1 MSLQSLRVRNFKA
14 VVDSKTVKLGPLTA
28 FIGNNG
34 AGKSSLIEALATYQA
49 IVRDGLDMAMQR
61 WLGIE
66 HVRHKGQEAK
76 ERSGKVVNPI
86 AWELALGD
94 SPRKVRRLSMT
105 VNNDPA
111 ANRMFIASERFTL
124 PIGIWCDRDSTNQT
138 VPYDSGRSLL
148 ALRLEAETL
157 ETRDEV
163 LAWQFLTLSPERM
176 GMPVPQQRTQGAVRL
191 ASDGSNVADF
201 LLDLRRQDVNAFNG
215 IVETMAFVLPYAKDI
230 QPTLSSSEIERKA
243 WLQLSEDTFKVPG
256 WLLSTGTLRMLALLA
271 LLRHPTPPPL
281 IVVEEIENGL
291 DPRSIHLIVEEIR
304 SAVLSGVTQVI
315 VTTHSPYLLDL
326 LTLDHLVVVERDA
339 EGHPHFIRPADHEN
353 LQAWAQE
360 FAPGRLYTMGNLS
373 GLLRKPRGNKGL
385 FEGRY
390 TMGKRTGPLS

>member
-1 MSLQSLRVRNFKA
+1 MSLQSLRIRNFKA

-34 AGKSSLIEALATYQA
+34 AGKSSLIEALETYQA
-49 IVRDGLDMAMQR
+49 IVRDGLDLAMQR

-66 HVRHKGQEAK
+66 HVRHKAQEAK
-76 ERSGKVVNPI
+76 ERMGQLVNPI
-86 AWELALGD
+86 SFELALGE
-94 SPRKVRRLSMT
+94 SPRKVRRLTMT

-111 ANRMFIASERFTL
+111 ANRMFIASERVTDLTGDFAE
-124 PIGIWCDRDSTNQT
+124 RDEVGALMS
-138 VPYDSGRSLL
+138 YGAGRSMLAAPASLNHTLL
-148 ALRLEAETL
+148 SS
-157 ETRDEV
+157 EV

-176 GMPVPQQRTQGAVRL
+176 GLPVPQQRTKGAVRL
-191 ASDGSNVADF
+191 ANDGSNVADF
-201 LLDLRRQDVNAFNG
+201 LLDLRRLDANAFNG

-230 QPTLSSSEIERKA
+230 QPTLTSSEIERKA

-326 LTLDHLVVVERDA
+326 LTLEHLVVVERDA
-339 EGHPHFIRPADHEN
+339 EGHPRFIRPADHKN

-360 FAPGRLYTMGNLS
+360 FAPGKLYTMGNLT
-373 GLLRKPRGNKGL
+373 GLQP
-385 FEGRY
+385 
-390 TMGKRTGPLS
+390 

>member
-34 AGKSSLIEALATYQA
+34 AGKSSLIEALETYQA
-49 IVRDGLDMAMQR
+49 IVRDGLDLAMQR

-76 ERSGKVVNPI
+76 ERMGQMVNPI
-86 AWELALGD
+86 SWELALGD
-94 SPRKVRRLSMT
+94 SPRKVCRLAMT
-105 VNNDPA
+105 VSNDPA
-111 ANRMFIASERFTL
+111 ANRMFIASERMT
-124 PIGIWCDRDSTNQT
+124 PINGLWTERDPNGNMY
-138 VPYDSGRSLL
+138 PHAAGRSMLT
-148 ALRLEAETL
+148 ASPDETL
-157 ETRDEV
+157 GCLADEV
-163 LAWQFLTLSPERM
+163 RAWQFLTLSPERM
-176 GMPVPQQRTQGAVRL
+176 GLPVPQQRIKGQVRL

-201 LLDLRRQDVNAFNG
+201 LLDLRRQDVTAFNG

-230 QPTLSSSEIERKA
+230 QPTLTSSEIERKA

-271 LLRHPTPPPL
+271 LLRHPNPPPL

-304 SAVLSGVTQVI
+304 SAVLSSVTQVI

-326 LTLDHLVVVERDA
+326 LTLEHLVVVERDA
-339 EGHPHFIRPADHEN
+339 QGHPHFTRPANHAH
-353 LQAWAQE
+353 LRTWAQE
-360 FAPGRLYTMGNLS
+360 FAPGKLYTMGNLT
-373 GLLRKPRGNKGL
+373 GLAA
-385 FEGRY
+385 
-390 TMGKRTGPLS
+390 

>member
-1 MSLQSLRVRNFKA
+1 MSLQSLRIRNFKA
-14 VVDSKTVKLGPLTA
+14 VVDSKTVKLRPLTA

-34 AGKSSLIEALATYQA
+34 AGKSSLIEALETYQA
-49 IVRDGLDMAMQR
+49 IVRDGLDVAMQR

-66 HVRHKGQEAK
+66 HVRHKAQEAK
-76 ERSGKVVNPI
+76 ERMGQLVNPI
-86 AWELALGD
+86 SCELALGG

-111 ANRMFIASERFTL
+111 ANRMLIASERVTDLAGDFTERNMLDSL
-124 PIGIWCDRDSTNQT
+124 PPHGAGRSILT
-138 VPYDSGRSLL
+138 VPVDLGMTMV
-148 ALRLEAETL
+148 AN
-157 ETRDEV
+157 EV

-176 GMPVPQQRTQGAVRL
+176 GLPVPQQRTKGAVRL
-191 ASDGSNVADF
+191 ATDGSNVADF
-201 LLDLRRQDVNAFNG
+201 LLDLRRQDANAFNG

-230 QPTLSSSEIERKA
+230 QPTLTSSEIERKA

-271 LLRHPTPPPL
+271 LLRHPSPPPL

-304 SAVLSGVTQVI
+304 SAVLAGVTQVV

-326 LTLDHLVVVERDA
+326 LTLEHLVVVERDG
-339 EGHPHFIRPADHEN
+339 EGHPRFIRPADHKN

-360 FAPGRLYTMGNLS
+360 FAPGKLYTMGNLT
-373 GLLRKPRGNKGL
+373 GLQP
-385 FEGRY
+385 
-390 TMGKRTGPLS
+390 

>member
-1 MSLQSLRVRNFKA
+1 MSLQSLRIRNFKA
-14 VVDSKTVKLGPLTA
+14 VVDSKTVKLGALTA

-34 AGKSSLIEALATYQA
+34 AGKSSLIEALETYQA
-49 IVRDGLDMAMQR
+49 IVRDGLDLAMQR

-66 HVRHKGQEAK
+66 HVRHKAQEAK
-76 ERSGKVVNPI
+76 ERMGQLVNPI
-86 AWELALGD
+86 SFELALGE
-94 SPRKVRRLSMT
+94 SPRKVRRLAMT

-111 ANRMFIASERFTL
+111 ANHMLIASERMTRL
-124 PIGIWCDRDSTNQT
+124 DGTWTERSPGGALQSYG
-138 VPYDSGRSLL
+138 PGRSMLPY
-148 ALRLEAETL
+148 ALDEDLVRAA
-157 ETRDEV
+157 DEV

-176 GMPVPQQRTQGAVRL
+176 GLPAPQQRTKGAVRL
-191 ASDGSNVADF
+191 ANDGSNVADF
-201 LLDLRRQDVNAFNG
+201 LLDLRRQDANAFNG

-230 QPTLSSSEIERKA
+230 QPTLTSSEIERKA

-271 LLRHPTPPPL
+271 LLRHPSPPPL

-304 SAVLSGVTQVI
+304 SAVLAGVTQVV

-326 LTLDHLVVVERDA
+326 LTLEHLVVVERDG
-339 EGHPHFIRPADHEN
+339 EGHPRFIRPADHKN

-360 FAPGRLYTMGNLS
+360 FAPGKLYTMGNLT
-373 GLLRKPRGNKGL
+373 GLQP
-385 FEGRY
+385 
-390 TMGKRTGPLS
+390 

>member
-1 MSLQSLRVRNFKA
+1 MSLQSLRIRNFKA

-34 AGKSSLIEALATYQA
+34 AGKSSLIEALETYQA
-49 IVRDGLDMAMQR
+49 IVRDGLDAAMQR

-66 HVRHKGQEAK
+66 HVRHKAQEAK
-76 ERSGKVVNPI
+76 ERMGKLVNPVSF
-86 AWELALGD
+86 ELALGE

-111 ANRMFIASERFTL
+111 ANRMLIASERITDLAGDFTERNVL
-124 PIGIWCDRDSTNQT
+124 DSMPSHGAGRSILT
-138 VPYDSGRSLL
+138 VPLDLGLTMVSN
-148 ALRLEAETL
+148 
-157 ETRDEV
+157 EV

-176 GMPVPQQRTQGAVRL
+176 GLPVPQQRTKGAVRL
-191 ASDGSNVADF
+191 ANDGSNVADF
-201 LLDLRRQDVNAFNG
+201 LLDLRRQDANAFNG

-230 QPTLSSSEIERKA
+230 QPTLTSSEIERKA

-326 LTLDHLVVVERDA
+326 LTLEHLVVVERDA
-339 EGHPHFIRPADHEN
+339 EGHPRFIRPADNEN
-353 LQAWAQE
+353 LQTWAQE
-360 FAPGRLYTMGNLS
+360 FAPGKLYTMGNLT
-373 GLLRKPRGNKGL
+373 GLQP
-385 FEGRY
+385 
-390 TMGKRTGPLS
+390 

>member
-1 MSLQSLRVRNFKA
+1 MSLQSLRIRNFKA
-14 VVDSKTVKLGPLTA
+14 VVDSKAVKLGPLTA

-34 AGKSSLIEALATYQA
+34 AGKSSLIEALETYQA
-49 IVRDGLDMAMQR
+49 IVRDGLDAAMQR

-66 HVRHKGQEAK
+66 HVRHKAQEAK
-76 ERSGKVVNPI
+76 ERMGRLVNPI
-86 AWELALGD
+86 SFELALGE
-94 SPRKVRRLSMT
+94 SPRKVRRLAMT

-111 ANRMFIASERFTL
+111 ANRMLIVNERMTRQD
-124 PIGIWCDRDSTNQT
+124 GTWTERDSVGALQS
-138 VPYDSGRSLL
+138 YGAGRSMLPFSL
-148 ALRLEAETL
+148 DETQV
-157 ETRDEV
+157 RVADEV

-176 GMPVPQQRTQGAVRL
+176 GLPVPQQRTKGAVRL

-201 LLDLRRQDVNAFNG
+201 LLDLRRQSPSAFNG
-215 IVETMAFVLPYAKDI
+215 IVETMAYVLPYAKDI
-230 QPTLSSSEIERKA
+230 QPTLTSSEIERKA

-326 LTLDHLVVVERDA
+326 LTLEHLVVVERDA
-339 EGHPHFIRPADHEN
+339 EGHPRFTRPADHEN
-353 LQAWAQE
+353 LRKWAQE
-360 FAPGRLYTMGNLS
+360 FAPGKLYTMGNLT
-373 GLLRKPRGNKGL
+373 GL
-385 FEGRY
+385 
-390 TMGKRTGPLS
+390 SA